1 MPAMSHLELTYSG
14 VLLAVL
20 ANQLCLPVPSVV
32 FLMAAGA
39 LSAHGRMSAI
49 VIALL
54 SVPPCL
60 AADGLWFWFGR
71 QWGSRA
77 LRVLCR
83 FTSDPRGHAENAH
96 RKFRRYGM
104 ALLCVAKFFPGL
116 DGLIPPLAGAEG
128 VSLAGFLALDAVGS
142 VLWSAS
148 YVALGYAFSDQL
160 DLAIKWVN
168 HFGTLLGIVIGLPIV
183 LYAGWR
189 GGALIQMIR
198 KLRVCRI
205 SPAALY
211 KKLKSKSKVAV
222 LDLLEFDEDTDP
234 NTPAA
239 IPGAFRVDPTRL
251 RESPRLFVPGDVQIV
266 LYSSSERDLLS
277 ARVAIALQ
285 RIGIDN
291 VWVLEG
297 GLRAWREKDFPMS
310 PSHDAPEAVAERVGV
325 RLPAL

>member
-1 MPAMSHLELTYSG
+1 MSHLELTYTG

-32 FLMAAGA
+32 VLMAAGA
-39 LSAHGRMSAI
+39 LSAHGRMSALI
-49 VIALL
+49 LVPL
-54 SVPPCL
+54 SVLPCL
-60 AADGLWFWFGR
+60 GADGLWFWFGR
-71 QWGSRA
+71 RWGLQA

-96 RKFRRYGM
+96 RKFRRFGM
-104 ALLCVAKFFPGL
+104 PLLCVAKFLPGL

-128 VSLAGFLALDAVGS
+128 VPLAAFLVLDAVGS
-142 VLWSAS
+142 ILWSAA
-148 YVALGYAFSDQL
+148 YVALGYVFSNQL

-168 HFGTLLGIVIGLPIV
+168 HFGTALGIVIGLPIV

-189 GGALIQMIR
+189 GVVLAGMIR
-198 KLRVCRI
+198 KLRVRRI
-205 SPAALY
+205 SPVVLY
-211 KKLKSKSKVAV
+211 KKLKSNSKVAV
-222 LDLLEFDEDTDP
+222 LDLLEFDEETDP
-234 NTPAA
+234 HAPAA
-239 IPGAFRVDPTRL
+239 VPGAFRVDPARL
-251 RESPRLFVPGDVQIV
+251 RESPQIFVPEDVQIV
-266 LYSSSERDLLS
+266 LYCSSERDIVS

-297 GLRAWREKDFPMS
+297 GLRAWREKGLPVSQS
-310 PSHDAPEAVAERVGV
+310 PEAPEAVAERVGV

>member
-1 MPAMSHLELTYSG
+1 MSHTELDYTG

-39 LSAHGRMSAI
+39 LSAHGKMSAPI
-49 VIALL
+49 LVLL
-54 SVPPCL
+54 CVFPCL

-71 QWGSRA
+71 RWGSQA

-96 RKFRRYGM
+96 QKFRRFGM
-104 ALLCVAKFFPGL
+104 PLLCVAKFFPGF

-142 VLWSAS
+142 LLWSAA
-148 YVALGYAFSDQL
+148 YVALGYVFSNQL

-168 HFGTLLGIVIGLPIV
+168 HFGTALGIVIGLPIV

-189 GGALIQMIR
+189 GMALVGMIR
-198 KLRVCRI
+198 KLQVRRI
-205 SPAALY
+205 SPAVLY
-211 KKLKSKSKVAV
+211 KKLKSNCKVAV
-222 LDLLEFDEDTDP
+222 LDLLEFDEETDAP
-234 NTPAA
+234 APAA
-239 IPGAFRVDPTRL
+239 IPGAFRVEPSRL
-251 RESPRLFVPGDVQIV
+251 RKSPRIIVPHDVQIV
-266 LYSSSERDLLS
+266 LYCSSERDFVS

-297 GLRAWREKDFPMS
+297 GLDAWREKGLPVSQS
-310 PSHDAPEAVAERVGV
+310 PEAPEAVAERVGV
-325 RLPAL
+325 RLPA

>member
-1 MPAMSHLELTYSG
+1 MSHLELTYTG

-39 LSAHGRMSAI
+39 LSAHGRMSAVILVPLCI
-49 VIALL
+49 V
-54 SVPPCL
+54 PCL

-71 QWGSRA
+71 RWGSQA

-96 RKFRRYGM
+96 RKFRRFGM
-104 ALLCVAKFFPGL
+104 PLLFVAKFLPGL

-128 VSLAGFLALDAVGS
+128 VSLAGFLALDTVGS
-142 VLWSAS
+142 LLWSAA
-148 YVALGYAFSDQL
+148 YVALGYVFSNQL

-168 HFGTLLGIVIGLPIV
+168 HFGTALGIVIGLPIV

-189 GGALIQMIR
+189 GVVLADMIR
-198 KLRVCRI
+198 KLRVRRM
-205 SPAALY
+205 SPAVLY
-211 KKLKSKSKVAV
+211 KKLKSSCKVAV
-222 LDLLEFDEDTDP
+222 LDLLEFDEETDTQ
-234 NTPAA
+234 TPAA
-239 IPGAFRVDPTRL
+239 VPGAFRVDPSRL
-251 RESPRLFVPGDVQIV
+251 RESPQIFVPNDVEIV
-266 LYSSSERDLLS
+266 LYCSSERDLVS

-297 GLRAWREKDFPMS
+297 GLRGWCEKGLPVSES
-310 PSHDAPEAVAERVGV
+310 PEAPEAVAERLGV
-325 RLPAL
+325 VLPAL